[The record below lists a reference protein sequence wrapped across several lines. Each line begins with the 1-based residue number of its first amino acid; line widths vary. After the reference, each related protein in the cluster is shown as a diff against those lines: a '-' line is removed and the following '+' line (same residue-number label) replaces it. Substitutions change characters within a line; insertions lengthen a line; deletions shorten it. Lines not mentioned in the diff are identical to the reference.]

1 MSSSEFDILPKSHAS
16 EKVIILKKEELI
28 IGVRSLS
35 ILETKLL
42 TF

>member
-1 MSSSEFDILPKSHAS
+1 MLLESHVSENTIISK
-16 EKVIILKKEELI
+16 KVVLI
-28 IGVRSLS
+28 IEMSLS